1 MEYSRGG
8 RVNVFGI
15 PGGITQLKYR
25 FPGGS
30 MQKDEKFHEG
40 QGKFKI

>member
-15 PGGITQLKYR
+15 PGGITQLKSR